1 MSLFGALSYIEPMLL
16 FVLSLTVLNQS
27 LDEGGSLFMYGMITV
42 ALFIM
47 IADSMKG
54 YLIRRRDD
62 RLHGYREPQVGSFP
76 PRRRFIDHRIEGVLK
91 AHRFRKIRKYQQRID
106 KITRKIQALDSK

>member
-1 MSLFGALSYIEPMLL
+1 
-16 FVLSLTVLNQS
+16 
-27 LDEGGSLFMYGMITV
+27 MYGMITL

-54 YLIRRRDD
+54 FLIRRRDNH
-62 RLHGYREPQVGSFP
+62 LHGYREPQVGSFP
-76 PRRRFIDHRIEGVLK
+76 PRRCFIDHRIEGVLK